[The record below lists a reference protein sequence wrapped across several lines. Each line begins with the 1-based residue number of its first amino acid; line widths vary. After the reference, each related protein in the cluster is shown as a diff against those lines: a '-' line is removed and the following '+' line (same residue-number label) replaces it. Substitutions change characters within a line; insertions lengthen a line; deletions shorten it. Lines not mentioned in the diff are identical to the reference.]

1 MPAGWDLFLYFC
13 VVLWT
18 LIKMEQATEKSPNFQ
33 QILLNT
39 RRSFSQNFNDVAS
52 FVLELLGFIFYV
64 YTIFYA
70 LLRNFIK
77 TKQAIEKAPH
87 FEEVITNT

>member
-1 MPAGWDLFLYFC
+1 
-13 VVLWT
+13 
-18 LIKMEQATEKSPNFQ
+18 MEQATEKSPNFQ

-87 FEEVITNT
+87 FEEVITNTWTVHNQNLHALATLVLELLG

>member
-1 MPAGWDLFLYFC
+1 
-13 VVLWT
+13 
-18 LIKMEQATEKSPNFQ
+18 MEQTTEKSPNFQ

-39 RRSFSQNFNDVAS
+39 RTNFRQNFNDVAS

-87 FEEVITNT
+87 FEEVVTNT

>member
-1 MPAGWDLFLYFC
+1 
-13 VVLWT
+13 
-18 LIKMEQATEKSPNFQ
+18 MEQATEKSPNFQ

-70 LLRNFIK
+70 LLQNFIK